1 MKHILFICL
10 GNICRSPAAEE
21 VMRVKLAQCGEAAHY
36 VVDSAG
42 MIDYHEGELPDS
54 RMRHHAAARG
64 YRLTHHSRPVC
75 VADFD
80 RFDLVV
86 AMDHD
91 NLRCLE
97 RFAQRE
103 GRVWREVVLLA
114 DYLRHHQSATVPDP
128 YYGGPEAFELAL
140 DLIEDGCDGLCEAL
154 MARTAQNE

>member
-21 VMRVKLAQCGEAAHY
+21 VMRVKLAEAGMAHQY

-54 RMRHHAAARG
+54 RMRQHAAARG
-64 YRLTHHSRPVC
+64 YRLTHRSRPVC
-75 VADFD
+75 VDDFD

-86 AMDHD
+86 AMAHD
-91 NLRCLE
+91 NLRRLE
-97 RFAQRE
+97 RFAQCE
-103 GRVWREVVLLA
+103 GKAWREVVLLS
-114 DYLRHHQSATVPDP
+114 DYLRRHQSATVPDP

-140 DLIEDGCDGLCEAL
+140 DLIEDGCEGLCEAL
-154 MARTAQNE
+154 MA

>member
-21 VMRVKLAQCGEAAHY
+21 VMRVKLAEAGMAHQY

-54 RMRHHAAARG
+54 RMRQHAAARG
-64 YRLTHHSRPVC
+64 YRLTHRSRPVG
-75 VADFD
+75 VDDFD

-91 NLRCLE
+91 NLRRLE

-103 GRVWREVVLLA
+103 GKAWHEVVLLS
-114 DYLRHHQSATVPDP
+114 DYLRRHQSATVPDP

-140 DLIEDGCDGLCEAL
+140 DLIEDGCEGLCEAL
-154 MARTAQNE
+154 MA

>member
-21 VMRVKLAQCGEAAHY
+21 VMRVKLAEAGMAHQY

-54 RMRHHAAARG
+54 RMRQHAAARG
-64 YRLTHHSRPVC
+64 YRLTHRSRPVC
-75 VADFD
+75 VDDFD
-80 RFDLVV
+80 GFDLVV

-91 NLRCLE
+91 NLRRLE

-103 GRVWREVVLLA
+103 GKAWCEVVLLS
-114 DYLRHHQSATVPDP
+114 DYLRRHQSATVPDP

-140 DLIEDGCDGLCEAL
+140 DLIEDGCEGLCEAL
-154 MARTAQNE
+154 MA

>member
-21 VMRVKLAQCGEAAHY
+21 VMRVKLAEAGMAHQY

-54 RMRHHAAARG
+54 RMRQHAAARG
-64 YRLTHHSRPVC
+64 YRLTHRSRPVC
-75 VADFD
+75 VDDFD
-80 RFDLVV
+80 HFDLVV

-91 NLRCLE
+91 NLHRLE
-97 RFAQRE
+97 RFAQCE
-103 GRVWREVVLLA
+103 GKAWRKVVLLS
-114 DYLRHHQSATVPDP
+114 DYLRRHQSATVPDP

-140 DLIEDGCDGLCEAL
+140 DLIEDGCEGLCEAL
-154 MARTAQNE
+154 MA

>member
-21 VMRVKLAQCGEAAHY
+21 VMRVKLAEAGMAHQY

-54 RMRHHAAARG
+54 RMRQHAAARG
-64 YRLTHHSRPVC
+64 YRLTHRSRPVC

-91 NLRCLE
+91 NLRRLE
-97 RFAQRE
+97 RFAQCE
-103 GRVWREVVLLA
+103 GKAWNEVVLLS
-114 DYLRHHQSATVPDP
+114 DYLHRHQSATVPDP

-140 DLIEDGCDGLCEAL
+140 DLIEDGCEGLCEAL
-154 MARTAQNE
+154 MA

>member
-21 VMRVKLAQCGEAAHY
+21 VMRVKLAEAGMAHQY

-54 RMRHHAAARG
+54 RMRQHAAARG
-64 YRLTHHSRPVC
+64 YRLTHRSRPVC
-75 VADFD
+75 VDDFD

-91 NLRCLE
+91 NLRRLE
-97 RFAQRE
+97 RFAQCE
-103 GRVWREVVLLA
+103 GKTWRKVVLLS
-114 DYLRHHQSATVPDP
+114 DYLRRHQSATVPDP

-140 DLIEDGCDGLCEAL
+140 DLIEEGCEGLCEAL
-154 MARTAQNE
+154 MA

>member
-21 VMRVKLAQCGEAAHY
+21 AMRVKLAEAGMAHQY

-54 RMRHHAAARG
+54 RMRQHAAARG
-64 YRLTHHSRPVC
+64 YRLTHRSRPVC
-75 VADFD
+75 VDDFD

-91 NLRCLE
+91 NLRRLE
-97 RFAQRE
+97 RFAQCE
-103 GRVWREVVLLA
+103 GKAWREVVLLSN
-114 DYLRHHQSATVPDP
+114 YLRRHQSATVPDP

-140 DLIEDGCDGLCEAL
+140 DLIEDGCEGLCEAL
-154 MARTAQNE
+154 MA

>member
-21 VMRVKLAQCGEAAHY
+21 VMRVKLAEAGMAHQY

-42 MIDYHEGELPDS
+42 MIDYHEGEHPDS
-54 RMRHHAAARG
+54 RMRQHAAARG
-64 YRLTHHSRPVC
+64 YRLTHRSRPVC
-75 VADFD
+75 VDDFD

-91 NLRCLE
+91 NLHRLE
-97 RFAQRE
+97 RFAQCE
-103 GRVWREVVLLA
+103 GKAWHEVVLLS
-114 DYLRHHQSATVPDP
+114 DYLRRHQSATVPDP

-140 DLIEDGCDGLCEAL
+140 DLIEDGCEGLCEAL
-154 MARTAQNE
+154 MA